1 MLSRPAPFRLEK
13 AGFSMGVRINFIN
26 PFGTPAYNQLI
37 SETLTPYLNEGNEL
51 VVTNTENCP
60 ENCDWWYPK
69 HLVEEEVF
77 ECVLKAEQQGFDAI
91 IIGCCNDPGVR
102 AARELVDIPVVGPL
116 EATMQHVAYYGHDY
130 LLVTDHRKS
139 AAHMRDL
146 VRLYG
151 GESQCRDVRYIN
163 WHVTDMVNDIEGV
176 ARDALAASEA
186 AMESGGVEAVILSC
200 TIISAATEKWLLETG
215 AKRPTAIL
223 NPNTFALKMAE
234 SLGFLNSK
242 GAYGISRV
250 GYYEQMTQHRPE
262 EYQEVRRKYSRPA
275 RFGK

>member
-1 MLSRPAPFRLEK
+1 
-13 AGFSMGVRINFIN
+13 MGVRINFIN
-26 PFGTPAYNQLI
+26 PFGTPVYNDLI
-37 SETLTPYLNEGNEL
+37 AETLTPYLNDGNEL

-60 ENCDWWYPK
+60 EDCDWWYPK

-77 ECVLKAEQQGFDAI
+77 ECVMKAEKDGFDAV

-102 AARELVDIPVVGPL
+102 TARELVNIPVVGPL
-116 EATMQHVAYYGHDY
+116 EATMQHASYFGHDY

-151 GESQCRDVRYIN
+151 TEAHCKDVRYIN
-163 WHVTDMVNDIEGV
+163 WYVTDMINDHEGV
-176 ARDALAASEA
+176 ARDALRASAA
-186 AMESGGVEAVILSC
+186 AMEDGGVEAVILAC
-200 TIISAATEKWLLETG
+200 TIISACTEKWLLESG
-215 AKRPTAIL
+215 EKRQTTIL

-234 SLGFLNSK
+234 SLAVLNAR

-250 GYYEQMTQHRPE
+250 GYYEHMNQRKPE
-262 EYQEVRRKYSRPA
+262 GFAEIRE
-275 RFGK
+275 RFGKAARLK